1 MKCCKG
7 LCVRSLAVLRGTD
20 HGGRVKINLCFGH
33 IAVSGAVPG
42 DIMET
47 LSLSWF
53 GEALGVLGKSMV
65 FSRRIRKAHSL
76 LTKHWRAPAPTGPVT
91 SRGPVPGP
99 PRRYP

>member
-47 LSLSWF
+47 LSLS
-53 GEALGVLGKSMV
+53 LGLEWHWEYWGKAWC
-65 FSRRIRKAHSL
+65 FL
-76 LTKHWRAPAPTGPVT
+76 EE
-91 SRGPVPGP
+91 
-99 PRRYP
+99 